1 MNRTRISTLSLAL
14 LGTLALAACDNNV
27 ETAETTTDVPD
38 TTAAT
43 DTLGADRDRIG
54 VDDPLTN
61 DRVDDTTTMG
71 DASDPYGDP
80 MTRDPALVPEDDAL
94 GNDELDQERLDPEY
108 PDPTEGTP
116 PAQ

>member
-27 ETAETTTDVPD
+27 ETADTTTDVPD

-61 DRVDDTTTMG
+61 DPVDDTTTMG
-71 DASDPYGDP
+71 DAGDPYGDP

-94 GNDELDQERLDPEY
+94 GNDALDQERLDPEY
-108 PDPTEGTP
+108 QDPTEGTP